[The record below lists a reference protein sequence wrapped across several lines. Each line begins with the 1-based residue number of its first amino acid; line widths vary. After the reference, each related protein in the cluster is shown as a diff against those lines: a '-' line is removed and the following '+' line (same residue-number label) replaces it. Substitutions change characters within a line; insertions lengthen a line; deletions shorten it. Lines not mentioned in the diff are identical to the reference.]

1 MAVKGAL
8 IEYSGQFIGPIPNI
22 VVFQFNPEQ
31 IARTIQITAGG
42 GDAGAGSDRAQRA
55 QTERS
60 ASGGPPTEE
69 FTVTI
74 ALSAAEDLG
83 SPGPFAGVTRTF
95 GIGPQIAALEKMVYP
110 AGNKGLIGAAIDAIG
125 SALSGGGSGGAELPI
140 PREALPKLLFIWGPT
155 RVLPVAIK
163 SMTITEQEY
172 DNVLNATKAEVA
184 IGLRVSNVPAS
195 DDLIAQGALLYTRT
209 VKEVQVVASMAR
221 GIASLPAI
229 VPF

>member
-8 IEYSGQFIGPIPNI
+8 IEYSGQFLGPVPNI

-31 IARTIQITAGG
+31 IARTLTMA
-42 GDAGAGSDRAQRA
+42 DSGAARGQRA

-60 ASGGPPTEE
+60 AAAGPPTEE

-74 ALSAAEDLG
+74 QLSAAEDLG
-83 SPGPFAGVTRTF
+83 TPGPFTGVTRLF

-110 AGNKGLIGAAIDAIG
+110 NGPNGLIGAVIDAVG
-125 SALSGGGSGGAELPI
+125 SAISGPAGQVPGERSS
-140 PREALPKLLFIWGPT
+140 PREALPRLLFIWGPT

-172 DNVLNATKAEVA
+172 DNTLSPTRADVA
-184 IGLRVSNVPAS
+184 LGLKVSNAPDS
-195 DDLIAQGALLYTRT
+195 EDLIALGALLYTRT
-209 VKEVQVVASMAR
+209 VKEAQVIAQMAR
-221 GIASLPAI
+221 GITQLPSI
-229 VPF
+229 IPF